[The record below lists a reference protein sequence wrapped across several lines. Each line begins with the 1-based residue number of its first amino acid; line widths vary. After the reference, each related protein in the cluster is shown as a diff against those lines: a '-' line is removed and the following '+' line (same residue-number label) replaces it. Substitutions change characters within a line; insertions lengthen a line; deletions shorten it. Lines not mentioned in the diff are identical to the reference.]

1 MITDPCLTAP
11 SSCNKWLYQSFQE
24 QQFLLLQLLNAL
36 LTSPQTLDQLKAD
49 SAGYV
54 CQGSTY
60 KLQMLQ
66 AQMIAER
73 LSGAVTAQPICWT
86 LQQLEGAIAYVI
98 CELLAQLTPR

>member
-1 MITDPCLTAP
+1 MADTCLTAP
-11 SSCNKWLYQSFQE
+11 SSCNKWVFQSFQE

-36 LTSPQTLDQLKAD
+36 MTSPETLDQLKAD

-66 AQMIAER
+66 AQLIASN
-73 LSGAVTAQPICWT
+73 LSDVVTAQPICWT
-86 LQQLEGAIAYVI
+86 LQELEGAITYVI
-98 CELLAQLTPR
+98 CKLLAQL